1 MNRKII
7 LVLLVE
13 LALVILEVIR
23 NALNRNWQ
31 RALTLIYK
39 VNHVVTD
46 CQVRER

>member
-23 NALNRNWQ
+23 NALNRNW
-31 RALTLIYK
+31 
-39 VNHVVTD
+39 
-46 CQVRER
+46 